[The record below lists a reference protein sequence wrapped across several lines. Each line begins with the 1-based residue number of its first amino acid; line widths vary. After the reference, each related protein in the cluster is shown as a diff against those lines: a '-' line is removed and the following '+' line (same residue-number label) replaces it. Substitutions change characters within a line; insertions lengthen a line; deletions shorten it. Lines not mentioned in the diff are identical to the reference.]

1 MKEGRKLIGHVC
13 GTQSP
18 LTYYTK
24 ESMSD
29 HIPFSPSICIHSV
42 CLLEPYR
49 KKGIGSRMM
58 REFISRVRQ
67 YPSRSSS
74 SSKRSDVVNL
84 IEGKPERLLLLSHGD
99 MRRFY
104 ERLGFMCKGKSDV
117 VLGREVWYEMRLD
130 LERIWYCIFVFSF
143 SPTLPLIFIAC
154 TIINCKT

>member
-1 MKEGRKLIGHVC
+1 MYNIFPPRRYRFTHAKQLFLGAFISSRSSSGQMKEGRKLIGHVC

-58 REFISRVRQ
+58 REFISR
-67 YPSRSSS
+67 
-74 SSKRSDVVNL
+74 RSDVVNL

-130 LERIWYCIFVFSF
+130 LER
-143 SPTLPLIFIAC
+143 
-154 TIINCKT
+154 N